1 MLIIWSVSIHN
12 HSYYIFFYYDEH
24 FKIYFLSK
32 FKIISLM
39 CGIKKYSFHIY
50 LINLLWMLMMIHD
63 IYLEKT
69 GKSI

>member
-1 MLIIWSVSIHN
+1 MLIMWSVSIHN
-12 HSYYIFFYYDEH
+12 HSYYTFFIMMST

-39 CGIKKYSFHIY
+39 CGIKKYSCPIY
-50 LINLLWMLMMIHD
+50 LINLQWMLMMIHD